1 VYELKVRRSF
11 AAAHQLRGYAGK
23 CESLHGHNYI
33 VEVTVRAD
41 RLNDIGLAVDFKD
54 IKTALDA
61 LLDRFDHSYLNDLEP
76 FTRDNPS
83 AENIAAAI
91 YRALKPVVP
100 APAAIAAVTVWE
112 SDDSAATYW
121 E

>member
-1 VYELKVRRSF
+1 MYELKVRRSF

-23 CESLHGHNYI
+23 CESLHGHNYV
-33 VEVTVRAD
+33 VEVMVRAEK
-41 RLNDIGLAVDFKD
+41 LNEIGLAVDFKD
-54 IKTALDA
+54 IKNALDG
-61 LLDRFDHSYLNDLEP
+61 LLDGLDHSYLNELEP

-91 YRALKPVVP
+91 YKALKPVVP
-100 APAAIAAVTVWE
+100 APAALAAVTVWE
-112 SDDSAATYW
+112 NDDAAATYW